1 MKALNFFKIVICVSL
16 ALLFSLTGSVVF
28 AENVLEFRQ
37 KVDDRYEGDDSQG
50 ETIMKLQKIARKKD
64 GTIHVKAERI
74 RKTMRYTKAYG
85 KDDKMVMFFL
95 EPADVRGTGFLSY
108 VYDDDDKD
116 NDQWLYL
123 PAMRKIRRI
132 ASSDKSG
139 SFMGSDFSYVDISG
153 IKIEKYSHRFLNKDD
168 LKKLIK
174 DKSIAMVL
182 KKKFGKSK
190 EGFKRAKAWMSAP
203 GFKIIESIPKD
214 KKTLR
219 DDGYSRLIDWINT
232 ETLVIE
238 KSIYFGKNKK
248 AFKVK
253 EMLEQKK
260 IDGIWSMIKMSMENF
275 RKNHRTFIEGGG
287 IKYNIGLKDSYF
299 TQRTLTEGL

>member
-1 MKALNFFKIVICVSL
+1 MKTVVFFKNVICVSL
-16 ALLFSLTGSVVF
+16 ALLFSLTGSMVF

-37 KVDDRYEGDDSQG
+37 KVDDRYEGDDSEGQ
-50 ETIMKLQKIARKKD
+50 TRMKLQKIARKKN
-64 GTIHVKAERI
+64 GAIHVKAKRT
-74 RKTMRYTKAYG
+74 RKIVRYTKTYG

-123 PAMRKIRRI
+123 PAMKKIRRI

-139 SFMGSDFSYVDISG
+139 SFLGTDFSYLDISG
-153 IKIEKYSHRFLNKDD
+153 IKIEKYNHRFLNKDN
-168 LKKLIK
+168 LKKLLK
-174 DKSIAMVL
+174 EKSVAMVL
-182 KKKFGKSK
+182 QKKFGKSK
-190 EGFKRAKAWMSAP
+190 EGFNKAKAWMSAP

-219 DDGYSRLIDWINT
+219 DDGYSRLIDWINP
-232 ETLVIE
+232 ETLIIE
-238 KSIYFGKNKK
+238 KSIYFGKNGK

-253 EMLEQKK
+253 EVSDIKK
-260 IDGIWSMIKMSMENF
+260 IQDIWTMTKMTMENF
-275 RKNHRTFIEGGG
+275 RKNHRTLIE
-287 IKYNIGLKDSYF
+287 IQDTKYNTGLKDSYF